1 MTGRVH
7 LKKSGA
13 VASVLFDRVDARN
26 AMTFEMYEQFAEA
39 CRAITD
45 DRDIRVA
52 LFRGAG
58 GNFAAGT
65 DIAEF
70 TAFSSGDSGIAYER
84 RIETSIELIEKIP
97 KPVIAVVEGNCV
109 GGGLIIASAC
119 DLRIST
125 KSARFG
131 VPIART
137 LGNCLSPFNVA
148 RLVAHFGP
156 SRTKRMLL
164 FAELI
169 SAEEALSCGFVA
181 RMADAED
188 LEKIANELCTRVA
201 AQAPVTMAAVKE
213 MMRRI
218 AVAEVPDC
226 DDLIRQVYGSEDFK
240 EGVAEFLAK
249 RAPLW
254 RGVLG
259 P

>member
-7 LKKSGA
+7 FKKSGA
-13 VASVLFDRVDARN
+13 VASVLFDRVEARN
-26 AMTFEMYEQFAEA
+26 AMTWEMYEQFAEA
-39 CRAITD
+39 CQAITD
-45 DRDIRVA
+45 DGEIRVA

-65 DIAEF
+65 DIAQFAEF
-70 TAFSSGDSGIAYER
+70 TGGESGIAYER
-84 RIETSIELIEKIP
+84 RIESLIELMEKIP

-109 GGGLIIASAC
+109 GGGLIIAAVC

-156 SRTKRMLL
+156 ARTKRMLL

-169 SAEEALSCGFVA
+169 SAEEAFNCGFVA
-181 RMADAED
+181 RIVEAEE
-188 LEKIANELCTRVA
+188 LERMGDELCTRVA
-201 AQAPVTMAAVKE
+201 AQAPVSMSAAKE

-218 AVAEVPDC
+218 GVANVPDC
-226 DDLIRQVYGSEDFK
+226 DDLIRQVYGSEDFS
-240 EGVAEFLAK
+240 EGVAAFLAK
-249 RAPLW
+249 RVPRW
-254 RGVLG
+254 RGI
-259 P
+259 